1 MVKPEYKSL
10 KISEATRG
18 VYNLILNQ
26 PASLNALSPD
36 FFAEFPAALS
46 YLDSNPDV
54 SVILLS
60 GQGNHFCAGIDINSL
75 KTFTTPAA
83 SSSDRGRATER
94 LRRHILFMQDAIN
107 SIEKCRKP
115 VIACVHGACIGG
127 GIDVITACDIRFCTE
142 SAFFSVKE
150 VDLAIVADLGTLQRL
165 PRVVG
170 YANAMELALT
180 ARRFSASEA
189 ERFGLVSKVFASK
202 AAMDEAV
209 RDFAQG
215 IAAKSPLA
223 VTGTKAVLL
232 RSRDMTLET
241 ALDYVATWNAGAV
254 ISDDLTEAISAHSQK
269 RKPVF
274 AKL

>member
-1 MVKPEYKSL
+1 MTDPDYKSL
-10 KISEATRG
+10 KITNLSGG

-26 PASLNALSPD
+26 PATLNALSPD
-36 FFAEFPAALS
+36 FFTEFPKALS
-46 YLDSNPDV
+46 YLDSNPDA

-60 GQGNHFCAGIDINSL
+60 GQGSHFCAGIDINSL
-75 KTFTTPAA
+75 KAITATP
-83 SSSDRGRATER
+83 SSDRGRATES

-115 VIACVHGACIGG
+115 VIACIHGACIGG
-127 GIDVITACDIRFCTE
+127 GVDVITACDIRFCTD

-170 YANAMELALT
+170 YANAMDLALT

-189 ERFGLVSKVFASK
+189 KQFGLVSKVFDSK
-202 AAMDEAV
+202 SAMDEAV
-209 RDFAQG
+209 RYYAQG

-232 RSRDMTLET
+232 RSRDMTIER